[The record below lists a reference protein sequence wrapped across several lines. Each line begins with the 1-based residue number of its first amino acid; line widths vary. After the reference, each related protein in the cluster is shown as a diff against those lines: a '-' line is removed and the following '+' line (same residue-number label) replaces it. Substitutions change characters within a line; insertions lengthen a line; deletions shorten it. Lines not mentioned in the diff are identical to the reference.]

1 MHIDFKKPLMKGSN
15 HVTVSELFVP
25 TELRGKGYGKDL
37 ARVFLAQAAA
47 RQLKVE
53 FDESVRPFFEKI
65 QAERLARIPTIFPEV
80 GDAAV
85 TAAPPA

>member
-1 MHIDFKKPLMKGSN
+1 MPGVTVEGQEMRVDFKEPLMKGSN
-15 HVTVSELFVP
+15 HLTVSELFVP

-53 FDESVRPFFEKI
+53 FDKSVSPFF
-65 QAERLARIPTIFPEV
+65 
-80 GDAAV
+80 
-85 TAAPPA
+85 